1 MANENSEGFSFV
13 TPSMSL
19 RPLILGHRG
28 ASAVAPE
35 NTLAAFS
42 RAMSDGADGIE
53 FDVRLAR
60 DRIPVVIHDATLKR
74 TGLIQRVV
82 SELTAK
88 ELQKIDVGSWFADR
102 TRSPQSSFIAEK
114 LPLLEQVCELFR
126 DSDGFLYIEMKCD
139 KDDGPVLAEAVVRLA
154 RDSGLAER
162 VVVESF
168 DLSAIAAVKKE
179 DPTIRTAALFEPKFS
194 RPISSVRRLRMIDTA
209 CDLGAD
215 EIALHHSLASARVV
229 EKARQAGLEIVVW
242 TVADPAWIEIARSL
256 GIKALITNDPAS
268 LVRYRR

>member
-1 MANENSEGFSFV
+1 MTNENSESFASV
-13 TPSMSL
+13 TSSMSL

-74 TGLIQRVV
+74 TGLIQRAV

-88 ELQKIDVGSWFADR
+88 ELQQIDVGGWFARR
-102 TRSPQSSFIAEK
+102 TRSASSSIAEK

-126 DSDGFLYIEMKCD
+126 ENDGFLYIEMKCD
-139 KDDGPVLAEAVVRLA
+139 KNDGPVLAEAVVRLA

-162 VVVESF
+162 VVIESF
-168 DLSAIAAVKKE
+168 DLPAIAAVKKI
-179 DPTIRTAALFEPKFS
+179 DAGIRTAALFEPKLS
-194 RPISSVRRLRMIDTA
+194 QPISSVRRLRMINTA
-209 CDLGAD
+209 CDVGAD
-215 EIALHHSLASARVV
+215 EIALHHSLASARAID
-229 EKARQAGLEIVVW
+229 KASQAGLEIVVW
-242 TVADPAWIEIARSL
+242 TVADPAWIGIARSL

-268 LVRYRR
+268 LVHHRR